1 MDEAGARRR
10 SLVVLGLLA
19 GLTVGLA
26 VAAGDG
32 AIRTNSALDRVLE
45 GARRQRMPT
54 MCEFREFAQR
64 GCLITYGATL
74 AEFHDRVAR
83 FVERILK
90 GAKPADLPMEQATRF
105 ELVVNQKTAREIGM
119 HIPPGILLRADHVI
133 E

>member
-1 MDEAGARRR
+1 
-10 SLVVLGLLA
+10 
-19 GLTVGLA
+19 
-26 VAAGDG
+26 
-32 AIRTNSALDRVLE
+32 
-45 GARRQRMPT
+45 MPT

-90 GAKPADLPMEQATRF
+90 GARPADLPMEQATRF
-105 ELVVNQKTAREIGM
+105 ELVVNQKAAREIGM
-119 HIPPGILLRADHVI
+119 RIPAEILMRADHVI